1 MNAKTYLLGLLTATA
16 SVAQPPAP
24 QPSNNV
30 PAAPPGVIAPAVQPP
45 IVSGPPVQIVPTPVV
60 PGVPVVP
67 LATPL
72 TLSQAE
78 RALRC
83 LPPGCHHLLLI
94 HPVTCCP
101 VAVTV
106 RISGCITDVKASKFL
121 GVYKLTFKVKGW
133 CNDVTIKFKHNG
145 SAVVND

>member
-1 MNAKTYLLGLLTATA
+1 MNAKMYLVGLVTA
-16 SVAQPPAP
+16 SVGFAQPPVP
-24 QPSNNV
+24 QPPVNV

-45 IVSGPPVQIVPTPVV
+45 IVQGPPVQVI

-67 LATPL
+67 AVPVMTPL

-106 RISGCITDVKASKFL
+106 RINGCITDVKASKFL
-121 GVYKLTFKVKGW
+121 GVNKLTFKVKGW

-145 SAVVND
+145 TAVVVD